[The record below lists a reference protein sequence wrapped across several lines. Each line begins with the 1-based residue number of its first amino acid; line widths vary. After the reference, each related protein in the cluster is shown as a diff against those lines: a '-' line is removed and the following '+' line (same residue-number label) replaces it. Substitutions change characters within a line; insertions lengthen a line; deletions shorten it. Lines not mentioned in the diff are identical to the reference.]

1 MTLNFDKLRTLN
13 SRKKVQNIFNMY
25 SPIYKYKQWCSIE
38 PFSPTLFISVI
49 RFLINIYLVP
59 QIMIA
64 RNQWSP
70 CRTCMHGYI
79 IHCKD
84 MLPTDFRLSY
94 IFTNTKIHNEKL
106 WIKSHITM
114 SMLCTDT
121 LSIIFNRRIPKN
133 ILWINSHCFKG
144 AAWSSG

>member
-13 SRKKVQNIFNMY
+13 SRKKFQNKCNIY

-38 PFSPTLFISVI
+38 PFSPTLFISLI

-64 RNQWSP
+64 RNQCSP
-70 CRTCMHGYI
+70 CRTCMA
-79 IHCKD
+79 
-84 MLPTDFRLSY
+84 TSY
-94 IFTNTKIHNEKL
+94 TATICFLRTSDYHIYSPKIHNEKL
-106 WIKSHITM
+106 WVKSHTTS

-121 LSIIFNRRIPKN
+121 ISIIFNRRIPKN